1 MKKKHL
7 FTVINESLIKKSFL
21 FFFLIFK
28 LKILGIGSWS
38 PPPQK
43 KTRKKNEKSKTN
55 QTNRKVSH
63 IKLKIV
69 KNYMLEMEKMFYVDL
84 ACVPPD
90 AVLLYVKAIGLFLS

>member
-1 MKKKHL
+1 MKKS
-7 FTVINESLIKKSFL
+7 I
-21 FFFLIFK
+21 
-28 LKILGIGSWS
+28 
-38 PPPQK
+38 
-43 KTRKKNEKSKTN
+43 TN

-84 ACVPPD
+84 ACVPQD

>member
-1 MKKKHL
+1 M
-7 FTVINESLIKKSFL
+7 FTVINESLIKKVL
-21 FFFLIFK
+21 FFFNLQTKDIRDWQ
-28 LKILGIGSWS
+28 LV
-38 PPPQK
+38 PPPPTK
-43 KTRKKNEKSKTN
+43 KKQGRKMKKSITN

-84 ACVPPD
+84 ACVPQD